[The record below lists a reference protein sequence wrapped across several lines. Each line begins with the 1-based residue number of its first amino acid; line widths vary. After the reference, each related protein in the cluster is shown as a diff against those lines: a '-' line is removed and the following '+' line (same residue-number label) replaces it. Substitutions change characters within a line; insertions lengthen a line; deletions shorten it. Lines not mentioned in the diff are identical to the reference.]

1 MAQLFYL
8 HSNKLIS
15 MASTKKTAL
24 ITGASSGFGLE
35 FAKLFA
41 KDGYDV
47 VLVSR
52 NPERLAEVAM
62 DLKVEYGVRTV
73 ILEKD
78 LSVPGSAKQ
87 LYDEVQSSHITVDVL
102 VNNAGVSER
111 GFFHETDM
119 EKELSII
126 HLNIISVFE
135 LTKLFLRDM
144 VARNDGRI
152 LQLSSTAAK
161 APQPL
166 MAVYGATK
174 AFVYSFSQAIINELK
189 DTNVSMTV
197 LLPGPSDTDFF
208 HKAHAED
215 TKVYKNSKLSNPKD
229 VARDGYKALMKG
241 KGKIV
246 SGIKNKVQVAMSNVL
261 SHESVTAGSRKYMEE
276 EKESK
281 REVERRE
288 KKEKKKEQKKKK

>member
-1 MAQLFYL
+1 
-8 HSNKLIS
+8 

-78 LSVPGSAKQ
+78 LSVPGSAQ
-87 LYDEVQSSHITVDVL
+87 ELYDEVKSSKITVDVL

-119 EKELSII
+119 AKELSII
-126 HLNIISVFE
+126 QLNVISVFQ
-135 LTKLFLRDM
+135 LTKLFLKDM
-144 VARNDGRI
+144 VARDEGRI

-161 APQPL
+161 SPQPL

-174 AFVYSFSQAIINELK
+174 AFVYSFSEAIINELK
-189 DTNVSMTV
+189 DTNVFMTV

-215 TKVYKNSKLSNPKD
+215 TNVYKKGKLSNPRD

-246 SGIKNKVQVAMSNVL
+246 SGLKNKVQVAVSSVMP
-261 SHESVTAGSRKYMEE
+261 HTSVTAGSRNLMD
-276 EKESK
+276 EKRESK
-281 REVERRE
+281 SEKERRE
-288 KKEKKKEQKKKK
+288 RKEKKKDKRNKK

>member
-1 MAQLFYL
+1 MV
-8 HSNKLIS
+8 
-15 MASTKKTAL
+15 STKRTAL

-41 KDGYDV
+41 KDGYDI

-52 NPERLAEVAM
+52 NPEKLAEVAM

-87 LYDEVQSSHITVDVL
+87 LYDEVIGSHITVDVL
-102 VNNAGVSER
+102 VNNAGISER
-111 GFFHETDM
+111 GFFHVTEM
-119 EKELSII
+119 AKELSII
-126 HLNIISVFE
+126 QLNIVSVFE

-144 VARNDGRI
+144 VARNDGKI
-152 LQLSSTAAK
+152 LQLSSTAAMS
-161 APQPL
+161 PQPL

-174 AFVYSFSQAIINELK
+174 AFVYSFSQALINELK

-208 HKAHAED
+208 HKAHAQD
-215 TKVYKNSKLSNPKD
+215 TMVYKKTKLSDPRD

-241 KGKIV
+241 KSKII
-246 SGIKNKVQVAMSNVL
+246 SGLKNKVQVAMTSVL
-261 SHESVTAGSRKYMEE
+261 SNDSVTAGTRKNMDER
-276 EKESK
+276 KDTQRES
-281 REVERRE
+281 ERRE
-288 KKEKKKEQKKKK
+288 KKQKKKDQKKRK

>member
-1 MAQLFYL
+1 
-8 HSNKLIS
+8 
-15 MASTKKTAL
+15 MASTKRTAL

-52 NPERLAEVAM
+52 NPEKLAEVAM

-78 LSVPGSAKQ
+78 LSVPGSAKE
-87 LYDEVQSSHITVDVL
+87 LYDEVKASKITVDVL

-111 GFFHETDM
+111 GFFYETDM

-126 HLNIISVFE
+126 QLNVISVFE
-135 LTKLFLRDM
+135 LTKLFLKEMIARDE
-144 VARNDGRI
+144 GRI

-161 APQPL
+161 SPQPL

-174 AFVYSFSQAIINELK
+174 AFVYSFSEALINELK
-189 DTNVSMTV
+189 GTNVSMTV

-215 TKVYKNSKLSNPKD
+215 SNVYKKGKLSNPKD

-246 SGIKNKVQVAMSNVL
+246 SGLKNKVQVAVSNVL
-261 SHESVTAGSRKYMEE
+261 PHNAVTAGSRNLMD
-276 EKESK
+276 EKAESASA
-281 REVERRE
+281 
-288 KKEKKKEQKKKK
+288 KEK

>member
-1 MAQLFYL
+1 
-8 HSNKLIS
+8 

-62 DLKVEYGVRTV
+62 DLKVEHGVRTV

-87 LYDEVQSSHITVDVL
+87 LYDEVLASHITVDVL

-119 EKELSII
+119 AKELSII
-126 HLNIISVFE
+126 QLNVISVFE

-144 VARNDGRI
+144 VARNEGRI

-161 APQPL
+161 SPQPL

-174 AFVYSFSQAIINELK
+174 AFVYSFSEAIINELK
-189 DTNVSMTV
+189 DTNVFMTV

-208 HKAHAED
+208 HKAHAEN
-215 TKVYKNSKLSNPKD
+215 TVVYKKTKLSDPRD

-241 KGKIV
+241 KSKVV
-246 SGIKNKVQVAMSNVL
+246 SGLKNKVQVAMSSVL
-261 SHESVTAGSRKYMEE
+261 SNEAVTAGTRKYMD
-276 EKESK
+276 EKVDSK
-281 REVERRE
+281 SE
-288 KKEKKKEQKKKK
+288 KKEKKKEKKKKK

>member
-1 MAQLFYL
+1 
-8 HSNKLIS
+8 

-87 LYDEVQSSHITVDVL
+87 LYDEVKSSNILVDVL

-111 GFFHETDM
+111 GFFYETDM
-119 EKELSII
+119 AKELSII
-126 HLNIISVFE
+126 QLNVISVFE
-135 LTKLFLRDM
+135 LTKLFLREM
-144 VARNDGRI
+144 VARNEGKI
-152 LQLSSTAAK
+152 LQLASTAAK
-161 APQPL
+161 SPQPL

-174 AFVYSFSQAIINELK
+174 AFVYSFSEALINELK

-215 TKVYKNSKLSNPKD
+215 TNVYKKGKLSNPKD

-246 SGIKNKVQVAMSNVL
+246 SGIKNKMQVAISSVR
-261 SHESVTAGSRKYMEE
+261 SHEAVTASTRKSMDEK
-276 EKESK
+276 KESQRTIDK
-281 REVERRE
+281 RE
-288 KKEKKKEQKKKK
+288 KKERKKDDKKKK

>member
-1 MAQLFYL
+1 MAT
-8 HSNKLIS
+8 
-15 MASTKKTAL
+15 TKKTAL

-78 LSVPGSAKQ
+78 LSVPGSAQ
-87 LYDEVQSSHITVDVL
+87 ELYNEVTSSKLTVDVL
-102 VNNAGVSER
+102 VNNAGVSDH

-119 EKELSII
+119 AKELSII
-126 HLNIISVFE
+126 QLNVISVFE

-144 VARNDGRI
+144 VARNEGRI

-161 APQPL
+161 SPQPL

-174 AFVYSFSQAIINELK
+174 AFVNSFSEALINELK
-189 DTNVSMTV
+189 GTNVTMTV

-215 TKVYKNSKLSNPKD
+215 TNVYKKGKLSNPKD

-246 SGIKNKVQVAMSNVL
+246 SGLKNKVQVAISNVL
-261 SHESVTAGSRKYMEE
+261 SNESITAGSRKSMD
-276 EKESK
+276 EKVDKNAEKKKERKAK
-281 REVERRE
+281 REERKDIR
-288 KKEKKKEQKKKK
+288 EKKKEQRKK

>member
-1 MAQLFYL
+1 
-8 HSNKLIS
+8 

-62 DLKVEYGVRTV
+62 DLKVEHGVRTV

-87 LYDEVQSSHITVDVL
+87 LYDEVLASHITVDVL

-119 EKELSII
+119 AKELSII
-126 HLNIISVFE
+126 QLNVISVFE

-144 VARNDGRI
+144 VARNEGRI

-161 APQPL
+161 SPQPL

-174 AFVYSFSQAIINELK
+174 AFVYSFSEAIINELK
-189 DTNVSMTV
+189 DTNVFMTV

-208 HKAHAED
+208 HKAHAEN
-215 TKVYKNSKLSNPKD
+215 TVVYKKTKLSDPRD

-241 KGKIV
+241 KSKVV
-246 SGIKNKVQVAMSNVL
+246 SGLKNKVQVAMSSVL
-261 SHESVTAGSRKYMEE
+261 SNEAVTAGTRKYMD
-276 EKESK
+276 EKVDTKS
-281 REVERRE
+281 E
-288 KKEKKKEQKKKK
+288 KK

>member
-1 MAQLFYL
+1 
-8 HSNKLIS
+8 
-15 MASTKKTAL
+15 MASTKRTAL

-126 HLNIISVFE
+126 QLNVISVFE

-161 APQPL
+161 SPQPL

-174 AFVYSFSQAIINELK
+174 AFVYSFSEAIINELK
-189 DTNVSMTV
+189 DTNVFMTV

-208 HKAHAED
+208 HKAHAEN
-215 TKVYKNSKLSNPKD
+215 TVVYKKSKLSDPRD

-241 KGKIV
+241 KGKVV
-246 SGIKNKVQVAMSNVL
+246 SGMKNKVQVAMSNVL
-261 SHESVTAGSRKYMEE
+261 PQQTITAGSRKSMD
-276 EKESK
+276 
-281 REVERRE
+281 E
-288 KKEKKKEQKKKK
+288 KKESARSIEKRERKEKKEQKKKDEKKKK

>member
-1 MAQLFYL
+1 
-8 HSNKLIS
+8 

-87 LYDEVQSSHITVDVL
+87 LYDEVKDSHITVDVL

-126 HLNIISVFE
+126 QLNVISVFE

-144 VARNDGRI
+144 VARNEGRI

-161 APQPL
+161 SPQPL

-174 AFVYSFSQAIINELK
+174 AFVYSFSQALINELK
-189 DTNVSMTV
+189 DTNVFMTV

-215 TKVYKNSKLSNPKD
+215 TRVYKRTKLSNPKD

-246 SGIKNKVQVAMSNVL
+246 SGMKNKVQVAMSNVL
-261 SHESVTAGSRKYMEE
+261 SNNAVTAGTRKYMDEK
-276 EKESK
+276 KESA
-281 REVERRE
+281 RSIERRE
-288 KKEKKKEQKKKK
+288 RKEKKDQKKKDQKKKK